1 MPTPKK
7 PLILV
12 LEEFDSIIDKLGKI
26 QPHKHI
32 PIEVKNKTGWNGLLD
47 ELQMLLYPNMILF
60 LISNKDPEYINSI
73 DTSYIRKGRVDNI
86 YNVNK
91 DSYTKIQ

>member
-1 MPTPKK
+1 M
-7 PLILV
+7 ILV

-47 ELQMLLYPNMILF
+47 ELQMFLYPNVILF
-60 LISNKDPEYINSI
+60 LISNKPPEYINSI
-73 DTSYIRKGRVDNI
+73 DSSYIRKGRVDEK
-86 YNVNK
+86 YCVQK
-91 DSYTKIQ
+91 GSYQKVL